1 MNGHTKN
8 RITMKHPLFNLLIAL
23 VACATLDSCVS
34 RKKYDALTNAKRS
47 VDMEIAALSGERD
60 ALEKTVKQLQD
71 EFNATRYKLTEN
83 NAAKEKQIDEL
94 HARLRAQENQ
104 GSALKTEL
112 QDAEDQAKYSEQ
124 THKQRVADLEA
135 RLRNAVAERDEARK
149 LATDTR
155 TALDLANRKLSAET
169 ERSASKDA
177 RVDELTKEVKAAKDM
192 LSAARKT
199 LESKDQELQKLIQQL
214 EALKKQTP

>member
-1 MNGHTKN
+1 MNGRTKN
-8 RITMKHPLFNLLIAL
+8 RITMKHPLFNLIIAL
-23 VACATLDSCVS
+23 VACAILDSCVS

-94 HARLRAQENQ
+94 HVRLRAQENQ

-169 ERSASKDA
+169 ERSAA
-177 RVDELTKEVKAAKDM
+177 RVDELTREVKAAKDM

-199 LESKDQELQKLIQQL
+199 LESKDQELQKLIQQI
-214 EALKKQTP
+214 EALKKQGM

>member
-1 MNGHTKN
+1 
-8 RITMKHPLFNLLIAL
+8 MKHPLFNLIIAL
-23 VACATLDSCVS
+23 VACAILDSCVS

-94 HARLRAQENQ
+94 HVRLRAQENQ

-169 ERSASKDA
+169 ERSAA
-177 RVDELTKEVKAAKDM
+177 RVDELTREVKAAKDM

-199 LESKDQELQKLIQQL
+199 LESKDQELQKLIQQI
-214 EALKKQTP
+214 EALKKQGM

>member
-8 RITMKHPLFNLLIAL
+8 RITMKHPLFNLIIAL
-23 VACATLDSCVS
+23 VACAILDSCVS

-94 HARLRAQENQ
+94 HVRLRAQENQ

-169 ERSASKDA
+169 ERSAA
-177 RVDELTKEVKAAKDM
+177 RVDELTREVKAAKDM

-199 LESKDQELQKLIQQL
+199 LESKDQELQKLIQQI
-214 EALKKQTP
+214 EALKKQGM